1 MLKNNGVLI
10 VSLVA
15 LVLAIAGAVL
25 WLRGR
30 HGEPAAVSSAA
41 PVILSA
47 VAADASP
54 SSLSPEAQPPAPPP
68 PPAGEAAVDP
78 QAAIASA
85 LPTQVGQCAA
95 TTVKDVSTRLQDTP
109 GSGSA
114 ISFANGGYQVSYDQ
128 VPEVEASR
136 PGDPVRIC
144 LVALPQDCPPGDVRG
159 IVYKAA
165 NQRTGQSWTLPDSEH
180 ACGGA

>member
-15 LVLAIAGAVL
+15 LVLAIAMAVV

-30 HGEPAAVSSAA
+30 HAGAAAVSSAA
-41 PVILSA
+41 PVVLSA
-47 VAADASP
+47 AAADAPPSP
-54 SSLSPEAQPPAPPP
+54 DAQPPAPPA
-68 PPAGEAAVDP
+68 PPAGEAPGDP

-109 GSGSA
+109 DSGSA
-114 ISFANGGYQVSYDQ
+114 ISFTNGGYQVSYDT

-136 PGDPVRIC
+136 AGDAVRMC
-144 LVALPQDCPPGDVRG
+144 LVALPEDCPPGDVRG
-159 IVYKAA
+159 IVYKAT